1 MTLNFPPSTAGRKGT
16 QCPEPLDPVPT
27 ILLTFHCKK
36 RMFMMAR
43 SGQGPFSLW
52 VMMGVR
58 SPFHVIH
65 FTQ

>member
-1 MTLNFPPSTAGRKGT
+1 MPS
-16 QCPEPLDPVPT
+16 VPT
-27 ILLTFHCKK
+27 PPPLTFHCKK
-36 RMFMMAR
+36 RMFMMAS